1 MALGHPFFSVLPGLF
16 VMSTIW
22 LREHNR
28 ICDIL
33 TVEHPQWDDDR
44 LYHTAKLIILGQNLK
59 IAIEEYVQ
67 HLSQYK
73 VKLKYDPELLRD
85 QHFQYSNRI
94 HIEFA
99 HLYHWHP
106 LMPDTLTLNNNTY
119 SMKQL
124 SFKTQPVLEH
134 GFAKFVDAMMT
145 QPAGAVSL
153 TCLFSFFKMN
163 RLDRILF
170 ITEPQFQLGVFKI
183 NFMLVFTIKYLILER
198 FVS

>member
-16 VMSTIW
+16 VMSSIW

-28 ICDIL
+28 VCDIL
-33 TVEHPQWDDDR
+33 VAEHPGWDDDR

-67 HLSQYK
+67 HLSQYQ
-73 VKLKYDPELLRD
+73 VKLTYEPELLRD

-106 LMPDTLTLNNNTY
+106 LMPDNLTLNNNTY
-119 SMKQL
+119 TMKQL
-124 SFKTQPVLEH
+124 SFKTKPVLEH
-134 GFAKFVDAMMT
+134 GFASFVDAMMT
-145 QPAGAVSL
+145 QPAGAVSWS
-153 TCLFSFFKMN
+153 TFSFIF
-163 RLDRILF
+163 
-170 ITEPQFQLGVFKI
+170 
-183 NFMLVFTIKYLILER
+183 
-198 FVS
+198 